1 MAFIF
6 FGTPQFA
13 IPSLDALIN
22 NSEDVAC
29 VITQPDKAGGR
40 RHLISSPPIK
50 DFALS
55 RGLQI
60 MQPENVTEDAFC
72 EALSRCGPE
81 FIVVVAYGKLLPEKI
96 LRIPRSGCIN
106 VHASLLPKYR
116 GAAPVQWALLN
127 GETKTGVTTMLMD
140 KGLDTGDILLRAP
153 LDINEDD
160 DGKTLGVRLAAL
172 GAETLIQTL
181 QGIRKGTI
189 TPTPQTGEIV
199 YAPPLRKKDGKIDW
213 DRSAIE
219 LFNFVK
225 GMFPWPA
232 AYCYLYKDR
241 IKMIKVR
248 PIAGHG
254 VPGRIEKAS
263 GGSLI
268 VGTGNGLLSV
278 EQLQPEGK
286 KPMSAEA
293 FIAGRKLEEGHEKFS

>member
-1 MAFIF
+1 VALIF

-13 IPSLDALIN
+13 IPSLEALTN
-22 NSEDVAC
+22 NSEDIAL
-29 VITQPDKAGGR
+29 VITQPDKASGR
-40 RHLISSPPIK
+40 RHILSAPPIK

-55 RGLQI
+55 KGLQI
-60 MQPENVTEDAFC
+60 MQPETVREDTFC
-72 EALSRCGPE
+72 EELSRFRPE

-96 LRIPRSGCIN
+96 LRIPRSGSIN

-127 GETKTGVTTMLMD
+127 GETRTGVTTMLMD
-140 KGLDTGDILLRAP
+140 QGLDTGDILLRAP

-160 DGKTLGVRLAAL
+160 DGKTLGIRLSSL

-189 TPTPQTGEIV
+189 TSTPQTGEVI
-199 YAPPLRKKDGKIDW
+199 YAPPLRKEDGKIDW
-213 DRSAIE
+213 NRNARE
-219 LFNFVK
+219 LFNFVR

-241 IKMIKVR
+241 IRISKVR
-248 PIAGHG
+248 PIVGDG
-254 VPGRIEKAS
+254 VPGRVEKAS

-268 VGTGNGLLSV
+268 VGTRNGLLSL
-278 EQLQPEGK
+278 EELQPEGK
-286 KPMSAEA
+286 RPMSAEA
-293 FIAGRKLEEGHEKFS
+293 FIAGRKLREGYEKFS